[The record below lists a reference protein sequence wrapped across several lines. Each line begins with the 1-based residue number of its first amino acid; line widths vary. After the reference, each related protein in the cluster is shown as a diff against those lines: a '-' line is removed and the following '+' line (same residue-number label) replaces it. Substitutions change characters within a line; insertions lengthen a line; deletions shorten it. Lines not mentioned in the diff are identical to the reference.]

1 MSCGF
6 KQRSWKDVAMG
17 AIISMGL
24 IGGEGKFYHWDHL
37 SVWSYVRYVFS
48 RAVSWSN
55 VLLFQ
60 LFQTFAGAGTNN
72 ARLAGLLRPL
82 SDLCEGFWTEASRIY
97 ILYRFTYIRSYQR
110 PTVHSQR
117 LQAAGGLLCKG
128 PQCIVHGEN
137 RSRRIASSLCM
148 SLPFLPHRCLTSA
161 FRGSPWYV
169 LVSHLI
175 PMVWH
180 GERISELTPLAV
192 FRKSRPTIYGGSSSC

>member
-1 MSCGF
+1 MFNVSDFCRCWHQQREVGWFVEAPFRFVRRILNRGF
-6 KQRSWKDVAMG
+6 SHIYN
-17 AIISMGL
+17 II
-24 IGGEGKFYHWDHL
+24 I
-37 SVWSYVRYVFS
+37 
-48 RAVSWSN
+48 
-55 VLLFQ
+55 
-60 LFQTFAGAGTNN
+60 
-72 ARLAGLLRPL
+72 
-82 SDLCEGFWTEASRIY
+82 IY
-97 ILYRFTYIRSYQR
+97 IHRFKYIRSYQR

-161 FRGSPWYV
+161 FRGSPWYM

-180 GERISELTPLAV
+180 GERISELTPLVV